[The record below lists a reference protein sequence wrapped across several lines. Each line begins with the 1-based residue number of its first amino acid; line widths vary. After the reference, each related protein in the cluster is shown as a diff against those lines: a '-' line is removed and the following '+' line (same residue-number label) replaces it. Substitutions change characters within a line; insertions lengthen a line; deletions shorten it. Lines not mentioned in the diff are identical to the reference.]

1 MQDCKP
7 VSAPLPV
14 NFKLSSSMCLSNE
27 GERNCQSTDPLTY
40 VIHLK
45 KKKKKKRRQWNS
57 NLCLAA
63 IFLLFFSF
71 KLPLFSISAIHA
83 LSNETDRL
91 ALLHFKQSITSD
103 PFGILSSY
111 WNDSVSFCN
120 SPGITCGRR
129 HPRVTSLD
137 LQGHNLKGSISPHIG
152 NLTFLRYI
160 NLQNNSFSGEI
171 PQQLGYLFRLQH
183 LYLTNNT
190 FGGRIPVRLM
200 NCSKLRT
207 IELYGN
213 KLNGDI
219 PKEIGTLVKLET
231 FRVSKNNL
239 TGGIPT
245 SLGNLSSLKVFSV
258 AYNYLSGNIS
268 DEIRGLSS
276 LKYFY
281 VGVNRLSST
290 IPSSLYNISSLNVL
304 SIAVNQFNG
313 NLPAN
318 IRFPNLQ
325 RLEVGGN
332 EFSGTIP
339 DSLSNASRLHLLQL
353 SYNNFVGQVPT
364 NFGNLLELRS
374 LNLDANNLGGNSS
387 HDWGF
392 LTSLAN
398 CSKLESLSLSKNNF
412 GGVLPNSI
420 GNLTSQLT
428 ELILG
433 SNYIHGSIAPSFG
446 NLISLNILAIEI
458 NLLTGVIPDY
468 LGKFENLQRLT
479 LGGNRIS
486 GKIPSSIGNLTR
498 LFFLDLPENKLEG
511 SIPPSIGKIK
521 SLQYLSLSRNNLSGE
536 IPVQIFSLP
545 SLSLVLNFSQNFLIG
560 RLPMEVGKLRNLNA
574 LDLSSNNL
582 SGEIPQTIGDCSS
595 LEYLHLQGN
604 SFDQNIPSS
613 LASLKGLVN
622 LDLSLNNFSGQ
633 VPKDLQELR
642 FLQYLN
648 ISFNYLVGEVPT
660 KGVFQNASAVFA
672 IGNSKLCGGILDL
685 RLPPCPI
692 KQTKKKKKPVLKI
705 TICLVLGLLLFSLL
719 FFLYWRKKSER
730 KTSST
735 LSRIELLPKV
745 SYKVLSEATSGFSP
759 EKLIGSGS
767 FGSVYKGIL
776 DGEEK
781 IVAVKVLN
789 LQKKGAIKS
798 FMAECKALRNIRHRN
813 LVRVLTSCSSVD
825 YKGNEFKALVFEFME
840 NGNLEKLLHKEN
852 EDENQP
858 RRLSLL
864 QRLDIVIDVASALHY
879 LHDECEQ
886 PVIHCDLKP
895 SNVLLDKDMIAH
907 VSDFGI
913 ARLLSTT
920 KSFSGEQSSTVG
932 IMGTIGY
939 TAPEYGMG
947 GEASTQGDVYSFGIL
962 ILEIFTARRPTD
974 QLFKDVYTLHNFVKT
989 ATPERLVEI
998 VDPYLLSQEI
1008 EETTLRGINRN
1019 IVESQHEISESDNL
1033 SHMNA
1038 KTRNCLL
1045 SVLEIGLACSRESP
1059 RERATMNDVT
1069 MELYHTKS
1077 AFLSNQRPISRYFCI
1092 LDFIL

>member
-1 MQDCKP
+1 M
-7 VSAPLPV
+7 
-14 NFKLSSSMCLSNE
+14 KL
-27 GERNCQSTDPLTY
+27 QA
-40 VIHLK
+40 
-45 KKKKKKRRQWNS
+45 

-103 PFGILSSY
+103 PFGFLSS
-111 WNDSVSFCN
+111 WNDSVSLCN
-120 SPGITCGRR
+120 WPGITCGRR
-129 HPRVTSLD
+129 HPRVTRLN

-160 NLQNNSFSGEI
+160 NLMNNSFSGPI
-171 PQQLGYLFRLQH
+171 PRQVGYLFRLQR
-183 LYLTNNT
+183 LILANNT
-190 FGGRIPVRLM
+190 IGGKIPVSLM
-200 NCSKLRT
+200 NCSELKN
-207 IELYGN
+207 INLYGN
-213 KLNGDI
+213 KLDGEI
-219 PKEIGTLVKLET
+219 PKEIGTLIKLENFQVT
-231 FRVSKNNL
+231 QNNL

-245 SLGNLSSLKVFSV
+245 SLGNLSSLWLFTV
-258 AYNYLSGNIS
+258 ADNNLAGNIP

-276 LKYFY
+276 LEYFL
-281 VGVNRLSST
+281 VAINRLSGT
-290 IPSSLYNISSLNVL
+290 IPSSLYNLSSLNYI
-304 SIAVNQFNG
+304 SIADNQFNG

-318 IRFPNLQ
+318 IGFGLPNLET
-325 RLEVGGN
+325 LLVGGN
-332 EFSGTIP
+332 KFSGTIP
-339 DSLSNASRLHLLQL
+339 ASLSKVSGLQHLELGE
-353 SYNNFVGQVPT
+353 NNFVGPVPT
-364 NFGNLLELRS
+364 NLGNLLELR
-374 LNLDANNLGGNSS
+374 LLHLGENNLGGNSS
-387 HDWGF
+387 YDWGF

-398 CSKLESLSLSKNNF
+398 CSKLEILTLAGNNF
-412 GGVLPNSI
+412 GVAFPDSI
-420 GNLTSQLT
+420 GNLTNQLQ
-428 ELILG
+428 ELYLG
-433 SNYIHGSIAPSFG
+433 GNHIHGSIPSSLE
-446 NLISLNILAIEI
+446 NLISLNTLSMQE

-468 LGKFENLQRLT
+468 LGKFESLRQLA

-486 GKIPSSIGNLTR
+486 GKIPSSLGNLTR
-498 LFFLDLPENKLEG
+498 LFLLQLEDNKLEG
-511 SIPPSIGKIK
+511 SIPPSIGDIRT
-521 SLQYLSLSRNNLSGE
+521 LQSLSLWKNNLSGE
-536 IPVQIFSLP
+536 IPLQVFFLP
-545 SLSLVLNFSQNFLIG
+545 SLSFILDLSQNFLTG
-560 RLPMEVGKLRNLNA
+560 RLPMEVGKLRNLNT

-595 LEYLHLQGN
+595 LEHLYLEGN

-613 LASLKGLVN
+613 LASLKGLVD

-642 FLQYLN
+642 FLLYLN
-648 ISFNYLVGEVPT
+648 FSFNNLVGEVPT
-660 KGVFQNASAVFA
+660 EGVFQNVNA
-672 IGNSKLCGGILDL
+672 ISLTGNGKLCGGVPGL
-685 RLPPCPI
+685 RLPACVI
-692 KQTKKKKKPVLKI
+692 KTAKQKKKPVMKIAII
-705 TICLVLGLLLFSLL
+705 TICVVLGLLLFAFI
-719 FFLYWRKKSER
+719 FFLYWRKKSG
-730 KTSST
+730 KKSSST
-735 LSRIELLPKV
+735 LSGIELLQKV
-745 SYKVLSEATSGFSP
+745 SYKALLEATSGFST
-759 EKLIGSGS
+759 ENLIGSGS
-767 FGSVYKGIL
+767 FGTVYKGIL
-776 DGEEK
+776 DGDEK

-813 LVRVLTSCSSVD
+813 LVKILTSCSSVD

-840 NGNLEKLLHKEN
+840 NGNLEKWLHKEN
-852 EDENQP
+852 DDENQP

-886 PVIHCDLKP
+886 LVIHCDLKP
-895 SNVLLDKDMIAH
+895 NNVLLDKDMIAH

-947 GEASTQGDVYSFGIL
+947 GEASAQGDVYSFGIL
-962 ILEIFTARRPTD
+962 ILEMFTARRPTD
-974 QLFKDVYTLHNFVKT
+974 QLFKDGYNLHNFVKT
-989 ATPERLVEI
+989 AIPERLVEI
-998 VDPYLLSQEI
+998 VDPNLLSMEI

-1069 MELYHTKS
+1069 MELHHTKS
-1077 AFLSNQRPISRYFCI
+1077 AFLSNQRPISRYFRI
-1092 LDFIL
+1092 LDFKL

>member
-1 MQDCKP
+1 M
-7 VSAPLPV
+7 
-14 NFKLSSSMCLSNE
+14 KL
-27 GERNCQSTDPLTY
+27 Q
-40 VIHLK
+40 
-45 KKKKKKRRQWNS
+45 
-57 NLCLAA
+57 AA

-71 KLPLFSISAIHA
+71 KLLLFSISGIHA
-83 LSNETDRL
+83 LSYETDRL
-91 ALLHFKQSITSD
+91 ALIHFKQSSD
-103 PFGILSSY
+103 PFGILSSS
-111 WNDSVSFCN
+111 WNDSVSLCN
-120 SPGITCGRR
+120 WPGITCGRR
-129 HPRVTSLD
+129 HRRVTSLD
-137 LQGHNLKGSISPHIG
+137 LEGHNLKGPISPHIG
-152 NLTFLRYI
+152 NLTFLRFI
-160 NLQNNSFSGEI
+160 NLVNNSFSGEI
-171 PQQLGYLFRLQH
+171 PQQVGYLFRLRH
-183 LYLTNNT
+183 LYLSNNT
-190 FGGRIPVRLM
+190 FGGRIPVSLM
-200 NCSKLRT
+200 NCS
-207 IELYGN
+207 ELKNIWLDGN
-213 KLNGDI
+213 KLNGEI
-219 PKEIGTLVKLET
+219 PKEIGTLIKLEN
-231 FRVSKNNL
+231 FAVDDNNL
-239 TGGIPT
+239 MGGIPT
-245 SLGNLSSLKVFSV
+245 SLGNLSSLLAFSV
-258 AYNYLSGNIS
+258 SYNHLSGNIP

-276 LKYFY
+276 LNSFS
-281 VGVNRLSST
+281 VGVNRLSGT
-290 IPSSLYNISSLNVL
+290 VPSSLYNLSSLMEI
-304 SIAVNQFNG
+304 SISYNQFNG
-313 NLPAN
+313 NLPSN
-318 IRFPNLQ
+318 IGFSLPNLQ
-325 RLEVGGN
+325 LLEVGGN

-339 DSLSNASRLHLLQL
+339 DSLSNVYGLQYL
-353 SYNNFVGQVPT
+353 DLIDNKLVGQVPT
-364 NFGNLLELRS
+364 NFGNLLELRYLS
-374 LNLDANNLGGNSS
+374 LDENNLGGNSS
-387 HDWGF
+387 YDWGF

-398 CSKLESLSLSKNNF
+398 CSKLEMLGLSRNNF
-412 GGVLPNSI
+412 GGAFPDSI
-420 GNLTSQLT
+420 GNLTSQLQR
-428 ELILG
+428 LYLSG
-433 SNYIHGSIAPSFG
+433 NHIHGSIPSSFG
-446 NLISLNILAIEI
+446 NLINLNTLSMKQ
-458 NLLTGVIPDY
+458 NQLTGVIPDY
-468 LGKFENLQRLT
+468 LGKFENLQVLI
-479 LGGNRIS
+479 LGENRIS
-486 GKIPSSIGNLTR
+486 GKIPSSLGNLTR
-498 LFFLDLPENKLEG
+498 LFQLELPENKLEG
-511 SIPPSIGKIK
+511 SIPPSIGNIT
-521 SLQYLSLSRNNLSGE
+521 SLQYLSLLKNNLSGE
-536 IPVQIFSLP
+536 IPLQIFFLP
-545 SLSLVLNFSQNFLIG
+545 SLTSLLDFSQNFLIG
-560 RLPMEVGKLRNLNA
+560 RLPMEVGKLGNLNT
-574 LDLSSNNL
+574 LDLSLNNL
-582 SGEIPQTIGDCSS
+582 YGEIPQTIGDCSS
-595 LEYLHLQGN
+595 LEYLYLQGN

-622 LDLSLNNFSGQ
+622 LDLSLNNLSGQ

-648 ISFNYLVGEVPT
+648 ISFNNLVGEVPT
-660 KGVFQNASAVFA
+660 GGVLQNVSAVF
-672 IGNSKLCGGILDL
+672 ITGNSKLCGGIPDL

-705 TICLVLGLLLFSLL
+705 TIGLVLGLLLFSLL
-719 FFLYWRKKSER
+719 FSFYWRKKSER

-745 SYKVLSEATSGFSP
+745 SYKVLLEATSGFSP
-759 EKLIGSGS
+759 ENLIGSGS

-813 LVRVLTSCSSVD
+813 LVRVLTTCSSVD

-840 NGNLEKLLHKEN
+840 NGNLEKLLHTEN

-939 TAPEYGMG
+939 TAPEYGMS
-947 GEASTQGDVYSFGIL
+947 GEASAQGDVYSFGVL

-974 QLFKDVYTLHNFVKT
+974 QLFRDGYNLHNFVKT
-989 ATPERLVEI
+989 AIPERLVEI
-998 VDPYLLSQEI
+998 VDPNLLSQEI

-1019 IVESQHEISESDNL
+1019 IVESQNEISENDNL

-1069 MELYHTKS
+1069 MELHHMKS

-1092 LDFIL
+1092 LDF